1 MFHLVIFVFL
11 CCRHELFFKTCH
23 IMPIIIGQKC
33 VLIQLVFILILYRP
47 MLSFLQPVFRLLKNI
62 FPLILYPVPHICW
75 SQQGKKQVR
84 RINIQRV
91 SLSRLKQQASRKVNY
106 SVLFR
111 YGLGFFKKCSWAV
124 GYLLYSTLLWVL
136 REYTGLRSAENS
148 LLKKSYTSAFW
159 DMGFVF

>member
-1 MFHLVIFVFL
+1 MFLLVIFM
-11 CCRHELFFKTCH
+11 FFCAADMNYSSKHH

-62 FPLILYPVPHICW
+62 FPFLYPVPHICW
-75 SQQGKKQVR
+75 SQQGKKQVK

-111 YGLGFFKKCSWAV
+111 YGLGFFKKSSWAV

>member
-1 MFHLVIFVFL
+1 MLGLVIQCSFGFLVVFAKANVPFGYIYVFL

-33 VLIQLVFILILYRP
+33 VLIQLYSP

-106 SVLFR
+106 SLS
-111 YGLGFFKKCSWAV
+111 C
-124 GYLLYSTLLWVL
+124 
-136 REYTGLRSAENS
+136 
-148 LLKKSYTSAFW
+148 
-159 DMGFVF
+159 FVMV